1 MRCEEPFDTV
11 PPLVY
16 QADMNFSAIA
26 GWLLC
31 AAASLASAQDYDLIL
46 RGGRVADGTGNPAVF
61 ADVAVKGGRIAG
73 FGSVTGT
80 AKRVVDVKGL
90 VVAPGFV
97 DTHTHAEGVEDQ
109 PLAENFLRMGVTT
122 LVLGNCGSSR
132 LNLGEYFKEL
142 EATNISPNVC
152 SLIGHNTVRKQA
164 MGGSFLRPPD
174 EAELTKMKGY
184 VEQGMKDGAVG
195 LATGLIYLPG
205 TFAKTEEI
213 VELAK
218 VAGAQGGIYASHM
231 RSEGESIFK
240 SLDELFRIAREGG
253 MRGHISHIKLA
264 GKNAWGQ
271 TGKVI
276 AAIEQAR
283 AGGLDITQDQYV
295 YPASSTGLSQLIP
308 DSAREGGAERF
319 RERISDP
326 EKKAGIVKHMKDS
339 LHKQGREDYAY
350 AVIASYSK
358 DKSLNGLNV
367 VEAAKKKR
375 GNDSLDDQVELLLE
389 VEKNGGASAVF
400 HGMNEEDL
408 REFAK
413 HPNTMFAS
421 DSGVRKFGE
430 GVPHPRGYGNNARV
444 LGEYVRELKLLR
456 LEDAIRRMSSLPAAT
471 FKLKDRGLVREGAW
485 ADLVVFD
492 PAKVTDKATFKEPH
506 HYAVGFKLVT
516 VNGVVVIEDD
526 QHLGTRPGKVIRMNQ
541 Q

>member
-1 MRCEEPFDTV
+1 
-11 PPLVY
+11 
-16 QADMNFSAIA
+16 MNFSSIA
-26 GWLLC
+26 GFLLC
-31 AAASLASAQDYDLIL
+31 AAVSAASAQDYDLVL
-46 RGGRVADGTGNPAVF
+46 RGGRVADGTGNPAVL
-61 ADVAVKGGRIAG
+61 ADVAVKGGRISAVG
-73 FGSVTGT
+73 RVTGT
-80 AKRVVDVKGL
+80 AKRTVDVKGM

-97 DTHTHAEGVEDQ
+97 DTHTHAEGIEDQ

-122 LVLGNCGSSR
+122 LVLGHCGGSR

-152 SLIGHNTVRKQA
+152 SLIGHNTVRRQA
-164 MGGSFLRPPD
+164 MGGSFLRPPT
-174 EAELTKMKGY
+174 EAELAQMKGH
-184 VEQGMKDGAVG
+184 VEQAMKDGAVG

-218 VAGAQGGIYASHM
+218 VAGTHGGIYASHM
-231 RSEGESIFK
+231 RSEGESIYK
-240 SLDELFRIAREGG
+240 ALDELFRIAREGG
-253 MRGHISHIKLA
+253 TRGHISHIKLS
-264 GKNAWGQ
+264 GKTYWGQ
-271 TGKVI
+271 TAKVV
-276 AAIEQAR
+276 AAIEGAR
-283 AGGLDITQDQYV
+283 ASGLDITQDQYV

-308 DSAREGGAERF
+308 DSAREGGADKF

-326 EKKAGIVKHMKDS
+326 AQRADIAKRMKET
-339 LHKQGREDYAY
+339 LRKQGRDDYAY
-350 AVIASYSK
+350 AVIANYSK

-389 VEKNGGASAVF
+389 IEKSGGASAVF
-400 HGMNEEDL
+400 HGMSEDDL

-444 LGEYVRELKLLR
+444 LGEYVREQKLLR
-456 LEDAIRRMSSLPAAT
+456 LEDAVRRMSSLPATT

-506 HYAVGFKLVT
+506 QYATGFKLVT
-516 VNGVVVIEDD
+516 VNGVVVVEDD
-526 QHLGTRPGKVIRMNQ
+526 KHLGTRPGKVIRMNQ

>member
-1 MRCEEPFDTV
+1 MR
-11 PPLVY
+11 PLVY
-16 QADMNFSAIA
+16 QAAMNFSALA
-26 GWLLC
+26 GLLLG
-31 AAASLASAQDYDLIL
+31 ATVASAPAQEYDLLL
-46 RGGRVADGTGNPAVF
+46 RGGRVVDGTGNAAVF
-61 ADVAVKGGRIAG
+61 ADVAVKAGRIAAVG
-73 FGSVTGT
+73 RVTGT
-80 AKRVVDVKGL
+80 ANRVVDVKGL
-90 VVAPGFV
+90 VVAPGFIDV
-97 DTHTHAEGVEDQ
+97 HTHAEGIEEQ

-122 LVLGNCGSSR
+122 LVLGNCGGSR

-152 SLIGHNTVRKQA
+152 SLIGHNTVRRQA
-164 MGGSFLRPPD
+164 MGGSFLRPPTD
-174 EAELTKMKGY
+174 AELSQMKSY
-184 VEQGMKDGAVG
+184 VEQAMNDGAVG

-218 VAGAQGGIYASHM
+218 VAGAHGGIYASHM

-240 SLDELFRIAREGG
+240 ALDELFRISREGG

-264 GKNAWGQ
+264 GKTAWGQ
-271 TGKVI
+271 TAKVI
-276 AAIEQAR
+276 AAIESAR
-283 AGGLDITQDQYV
+283 ATGLDITQDQYV

-308 DSAREGGAERF
+308 DEAREGGAEKF
-319 RERISDP
+319 RARLSDP
-326 EKKAGIVKHMKDS
+326 AQKADIVKRMKSS
-339 LHKQGREDYAY
+339 LHKQGRDDYAY
-350 AVIASYSK
+350 AVIANYSR

-375 GNDSLDDQVELLLE
+375 GNDSLDDQVELVLE
-389 VEKNGGASAVF
+389 IERNGGASAVF
-400 HGMNEEDL
+400 HGMSEDDL
-408 REFAK
+408 REFTK

-444 LGEYVRELKLLR
+444 LGEYVREQKLLR
-456 LEDAIRRMSSLPAAT
+456 LEDAVRRMSSLPATT
-471 FKLKDRGLVREGAW
+471 FKLKDRGVIREGAW

-506 HYAVGFKLVT
+506 QYAVGFKLVT
-516 VNGVVVIEDD
+516 VNGIVVIEDD
-526 QHLGTRPGKVIRMNQ
+526 KHLGTRPGKVIRMNQ

>member
-1 MRCEEPFDTV
+1 
-11 PPLVY
+11 
-16 QADMNFSAIA
+16 MNSSAFA
-26 GWLLC
+26 GLLLG
-31 AAASLASAQDYDLIL
+31 AIVVVTPAQDYDLLL

-61 ADVAVKGGRIAG
+61 ADVAVKGGRIVAVG
-73 FGSVTGT
+73 RVPGT

-97 DTHTHAEGVEDQ
+97 DTHTHAEGIEDQ

-122 LVLGNCGSSR
+122 LVLGNCGGSR

-164 MGGSFLRPPD
+164 MGGSFMRPPTD
-174 EAELTKMKGY
+174 AELAQMKGH
-184 VEQGMKDGAVG
+184 VEQAMKDGAVG

-213 VELAK
+213 VELSK
-218 VAGAQGGIYASHM
+218 VAGTHGGIYASHM
-231 RSEGESIFK
+231 RSEGEGIYK
-240 SLDELFRIAREGG
+240 ALDELFRIAREGG
-253 MRGHISHIKLA
+253 TRGHISHLKLT

-271 TGKVI
+271 TAKVF
-276 AAIEQAR
+276 AAIEGAR
-283 AGGLDITQDQYV
+283 ASGLDITQDQYV

-308 DSAREGGAERF
+308 DAAREGGADKF
-319 RERISDP
+319 RERLADP
-326 EKKAGIVKHMKDS
+326 AQKAGIVKQMKES
-339 LHKQGREDYAY
+339 VRRQGRDDFAY
-350 AVIASYSK
+350 AVIANYSK

-375 GNDSLDDQVELLLE
+375 GSDSLDDQIELLLE
-389 VEKNGGASAVF
+389 IEKSGGASAVF
-400 HGMNEEDL
+400 HGMSEDDL

-456 LEDAIRRMSSLPAAT
+456 LEDAVRRMTSLPAT
-471 FKLKDRGLVREGAW
+471 IFQLKDRGVIREGAW

-506 HYAVGFKLVT
+506 QYAVGFKLVV
-516 VNGVVVIEDD
+516 VNGVVVVEDD
-526 QHLGTRPGKVIRMNQ
+526 KHLGARPGRVIRINQ

>member
-1 MRCEEPFDTV
+1 MQLSFLT
-11 PPLVY
+11 
-16 QADMNFSAIA
+16 
-26 GWLLC
+26 GTLLC
-31 AAASLASAQDYDLIL
+31 AATSLAAAQDYDLLL

-61 ADVAVKGGRIAG
+61 ADVAVRDGRIAAVG
-73 FGSVTGT
+73 RVTGA
-80 AKRVVDVKGL
+80 AKRTVDVSGL
-90 VVAPGFV
+90 IVAPGFV
-97 DTHTHAEGVEDQ
+97 DTHTHAEGIEDQ

-122 LVLGNCGSSR
+122 LVLGNCGGSR

-152 SLIGHNTVRKQA
+152 SLIGHNTVRRQT
-164 MGGSFLRPPD
+164 MGGSFLRPPTD
-174 EAELTKMKGY
+174 AELMKMKGY
-184 VEQGMKDGAVG
+184 VEQAMKDGAVG

-218 VAGAQGGIYASHM
+218 VAGTHGGIYASHM
-231 RSEGESIFK
+231 RSEGEGIYK
-240 SLDELFRIAREGG
+240 ALDELFRIAREGG
-253 MRGHISHIKLA
+253 TRGHISHLKLT
-264 GKNAWGQ
+264 GKPMWGQ
-271 TGKVI
+271 TDKVF

-283 AGGLDITQDQYV
+283 ASGLDITQDQYV

-308 DSAREGGAERF
+308 DSAREGGADKF

-326 EKKAGIVKHMKDS
+326 EQRADIVRRMKDG
-339 LHKQGREDYAY
+339 LRKQDRDDYSY
-350 AVIASYSK
+350 AVIANFAK

-375 GNDSLDDQVELLLE
+375 GSDSLDDQVELLLE
-389 VEKNGGASAVF
+389 IEKSGGASAVF
-400 HGMNEEDL
+400 HGMSEDDL

-456 LEDAIRRMSSLPAAT
+456 LEDAVRRMSSLPTTT
-471 FKLKDRGLVREGAW
+471 FQLKDRGLIRAGAW
-485 ADLVVFD
+485 ADLVVLD
-492 PAKVTDKATFKEPH
+492 LAKVTDKATFKEPH
-506 HYAVGFKLVT
+506 QYAVGFKLVV

-526 QHLGTRPGKVIRMNQ
+526 KHLGTRPGKVIRMNQ

>member
-1 MRCEEPFDTV
+1 MR
-11 PPLVY
+11 PLAY
-16 QADMNFSAIA
+16 QAGMNFALVA
-26 GWLLC
+26 ALLLC
-31 AAASLASAQDYDLIL
+31 TLVVASPAQDCDLLL
-46 RGGRVADGTGNPAVF
+46 RGGRVVDGSGNPAVF
-61 ADVAVKGGRIAG
+61 ADVAVKGGRIAAVG
-73 FGSVTGT
+73 RVTGT

-97 DTHTHAEGVEDQ
+97 DTHTHAEGIEDQ

-152 SLIGHNTVRKQA
+152 SLIGHNTVRRQA
-164 MGGSFLRPPD
+164 MGGSFMRPPTD
-174 EAELTKMKGY
+174 AELAQMKRA
-184 VEQGMKDGAVG
+184 VEQAMQDGAVG

-205 TFAKTEEI
+205 SFAKTEEI

-218 VAGAQGGIYASHM
+218 VVGAHGGVYASHM
-231 RSEGESIFK
+231 RSEGEGIFTA
-240 SLDELFRIAREGG
+240 LDELFRITREGG
-253 MRGHISHIKLA
+253 TRGHISHLKLA
-264 GKNAWGQ
+264 GKTAWGQ

-283 AGGLDITQDQYV
+283 ASGLDITQDQYV

-308 DSAREGGAERF
+308 DAAREGGAEKF
-319 RERISDP
+319 RERISDAAQ
-326 EKKAGIVKHMKDS
+326 KAGIVQQMKAS
-339 LHKQGREDYAY
+339 LRKQGRDDFAY
-350 AVIASYSK
+350 AVISNYSK

-375 GNDSLDDQVELLLE
+375 GNDSLDDQVELLLDIE
-389 VEKNGGASAVF
+389 RNGGASAVF
-400 HGMNEEDL
+400 HGMSEDDL
-408 REFAK
+408 RVFAQ

-456 LEDAIRRMSSLPAAT
+456 LEDAIRRMTSLPATT
-471 FKLKDRGLVREGAW
+471 FKLKDRGAVREGAW

-492 PAKVTDKATFKEPH
+492 PVKVTDKATFKEPH
-506 HYAVGFKLVT
+506 QYAVGFKLVI

-526 QHLGTRPGKVIRMNQ
+526 KHLGTRPGKVIRMNQ

>member
-1 MRCEEPFDTV
+1 MSAS
-11 PPLVY
+11 LVY
-16 QADMNFSAIA
+16 LTDMNFSSLT
-26 GWLLC
+26 GFVLC
-31 AAASLASAQDYDLIL
+31 ATAALAQAQEYELVL

-61 ADVAVKGGRIAG
+61 ADVAVKGGRIAAVG
-73 FGSVTGT
+73 RVTGKAT
-80 AKRVVDVKGL
+80 RVVDVKGL

-97 DTHTHAEGVEDQ
+97 DTHTHAEGIEDQ

-122 LVLGNCGSSR
+122 LVLGNCGGSR
-132 LNLGEYFKEL
+132 LHLGEYFKEL

-152 SLIGHNTVRKQA
+152 SLIGHNTVRRQA
-164 MGGSFLRPPD
+164 MGGSFLRPPT
-174 EAELTKMKGY
+174 EAELGKMKSY
-184 VEQGMKDGAVG
+184 VEQAMKDGAVG

-218 VAGAQGGIYASHM
+218 VAGAHGGIYASHM
-231 RSEGESIFK
+231 RSEGEGIYK
-240 SLDELFRIAREGG
+240 ALDELFRIAREGG
-253 MRGHISHIKLA
+253 TRGHISHIKLT

-271 TGKVI
+271 TGKVF
-276 AAIEQAR
+276 ASIEQAR
-283 AGGLDITQDQYV
+283 TSGLDITQDQYV

-308 DSAREGGAERF
+308 DKAREGGADKF

-326 EKKAGIVKHMKDS
+326 AQKADIVKQMKSS
-339 LHKQGREDYAY
+339 LHKQGREDFAY
-350 AVIASYSK
+350 AVIASYSR

-375 GNDSLDDQVELLLE
+375 GNDTLDDQVELLLE
-389 VEKNGGASAVF
+389 IEKNGGASAVF
-400 HGMNEEDL
+400 HGMSEDDL

-444 LGEYVRELKLLR
+444 LGEYVRETKLLR
-456 LEDAIRRMSSLPAAT
+456 LEDAIRRMTSLPATT
-471 FKLKDRGLVREGAW
+471 FQLKDRGVIREGAW

-492 PAKVTDKATFKEPH
+492 PAKVADRASFKEPH
-506 HYAVGFKLVT
+506 QYAVGFKLVT
-516 VNGVVVIEDD
+516 VNGVVVVEGDK
-526 QHLGTRPGKVIRMNQ
+526 HLGTRPGKVIRMNQ

>member
-1 MRCEEPFDTV
+1 
-11 PPLVY
+11 
-16 QADMNFSAIA
+16 MNFSRLIGA
-26 GWLLC
+26 LLC
-31 AAASLASAQDYDLIL
+31 AATVHASAQEFDLLI
-46 RGGRVADGTGNPAVF
+46 RGGRVADGSGNPAIF
-61 ADVAVKGGRIAG
+61 ADVAVKGGRIAAIG
-73 FGSVTGT
+73 RVNGP
-80 AKRVVDVKGL
+80 AKRVVEVTGH

-97 DTHTHAEGVEDQ
+97 DTHTHAEGIEDN
-109 PLAENFLRMGVTT
+109 PRAENFLRMGVTT

-132 LNLGEYFKEL
+132 LNLGDYFKEL

-152 SLIGHNTVRKQA
+152 SLIGHNTVRRQA
-164 MGGSFLRPPD
+164 MGGSFLRPPTD
-174 EAELTKMKGY
+174 TELAKMKGY
-184 VEQGMKDGAVG
+184 IEQAMKDGAVG

-218 VAGAQGGIYASHM
+218 VSGAHGGIYASHM
-231 RSEGESIFK
+231 RSEGEGIYK
-240 SLDELFRIAREGG
+240 ALDELFRIAREGG
-253 MRGHISHIKLA
+253 TRGHISHIKLS
-264 GKNAWGQ
+264 GKTYWGQ

-276 AAIEQAR
+276 GAIEQAR
-283 AGGLDITQDQYV
+283 ASGLEITQDQYV

-308 DSAREGGAERF
+308 DEVREGGADKF
-319 RERISDP
+319 RERLSDP
-326 EKKAGIVKHMKDS
+326 AQKAALVQRMKNT
-339 LHKQGREDYAY
+339 LRKQGRDDYSY
-350 AVIASYSK
+350 AVIANYSK

-375 GNDSLDDQVELLLE
+375 GSDSLDDQVELLLE
-389 VEKNGGASAVF
+389 IEKSGGASAVF
-400 HGMNEEDL
+400 HGMSEEDL

-456 LEDAIRRMSSLPAAT
+456 LEDAVRRMSSLPATT
-471 FKLKDRGLVREGAW
+471 FKLKDRGVIREGAW

-506 HYAVGFKLVT
+506 QYAVGFKLVT
-516 VNGVVVIEDD
+516 VNGVVVVEDD
-526 QHLGTRPGKVIRMNQ
+526 KHLGTRPGQVIRMNRQ
-541 Q
+541 

>member
-1 MRCEEPFDTV
+1 MFDTTRALAYEAGMRLAF
-11 PPLVY
+11 LV
-16 QADMNFSAIA
+16 AICICA
-26 GWLLC
+26 GTVLTP
-31 AAASLASAQDYDLIL
+31 AQDFDLLL

-61 ADVAVKGGRIAG
+61 ADVAVRGGRIAAVG
-73 FGSVTGT
+73 RVSGT

-97 DTHTHAEGVEDQ
+97 DTHTHAEGIEDQ

-122 LVLGNCGSSR
+122 LVLGNCGGSR
-132 LNLGEYFKEL
+132 LNLADYFKEL

-152 SLIGHNTVRKQA
+152 SLIGHNTVRRQA
-164 MGGSFLRPPD
+164 MGGSFLRPPTD
-174 EAELTKMKGY
+174 AELTKMKGY
-184 VEQGMKDGAVG
+184 VEQAMKDGAVG

-218 VAGAQGGIYASHM
+218 VAGADGGIYVSHM
-231 RSEGESIFK
+231 RSEGEGIYK
-240 SLDELFRIAREGG
+240 ALDELFRIAREGG
-253 MRGHISHIKLA
+253 MRGHISHIKLT

-271 TGKVI
+271 TGKVF

-283 AGGLDITQDQYV
+283 ASGLDITQDQYV

-308 DSAREGGAERF
+308 DEAREGGAEKF
-319 RERISDP
+319 RERLADP
-326 EKKAGIVKHMKDS
+326 KQKADIVKRMKAS
-339 LHKQGREDYAY
+339 LHKQGRDDYAY
-350 AVIASYSK
+350 AVIANYSK

-375 GNDSLDDQVELLLE
+375 GGDSLDEQIELVLDI
-389 VEKNGGASAVF
+389 EKSGGASAVF
-400 HGMNEEDL
+400 HGMSEDDL

-456 LEDAIRRMSSLPAAT
+456 LEDAVRRMSSLPATT
-471 FKLKDRGLVREGAW
+471 FKLKDRGFIREGAW
-485 ADLVVFD
+485 ADLAVFD
-492 PAKVTDKATFKEPH
+492 PAQVTDKATFKEPH
-506 HYAVGFKLVT
+506 QYAIGFKLVT

-526 QHLGTRPGKVIRMNQ
+526 KHLGTRPGKVIRMNQ

>member
-1 MRCEEPFDTV
+1 MNSSGFAGLLLGATV
-11 PPLVY
+11 V
-16 QADMNFSAIA
+16 
-26 GWLLC
+26 
-31 AAASLASAQDYDLIL
+31 LAPAQDYDLLL
-46 RGGRVADGTGNPAVF
+46 RGGRVVDGTGNPAVF
-61 ADVAVKGGRIAG
+61 ADVAVQGGRIAAIG
-73 FGSVTGT
+73 RVTGI
-80 AKRVVDVKGL
+80 AQRVVDVKGF

-97 DTHTHAEGVEDQ
+97 DVHTHAEGIEDQ

-122 LVLGNCGSSR
+122 LVLGNCGGSR

-152 SLIGHNTVRKQA
+152 SLIGHNTVRRQA
-164 MGGSFLRPPD
+164 MGGSFLRPPT
-174 EAELTKMKGY
+174 EAELAQMKGY
-184 VEQGMKDGAVG
+184 VEQAMKDGAVG

-218 VAGAQGGIYASHM
+218 VAGAHGGVYASHM
-231 RSEGESIFK
+231 RSEGEGIFK
-240 SLDELFRIAREGG
+240 ALDELFRIAREGG
-253 MRGHISHIKLA
+253 MRGHISHLKLT
-264 GKNAWGQ
+264 GKPMWGQ
-271 TGKVI
+271 TAKVI

-283 AGGLDITQDQYV
+283 ASGLDITQDQYV

-308 DSAREGGAERF
+308 DAAREGGADKF

-326 EKKAGIVKHMKDS
+326 TRKAGIVKQMKDS
-339 LHKQGREDYAY
+339 LRKQGRDDFAY
-350 AVIASYSK
+350 AVIANYSK
-358 DKSLNGLNV
+358 DKSINGLNV

-375 GNDSLDDQVELLLE
+375 GNDSLDEQVELLLDIE
-389 VEKNGGASAVF
+389 RNGGASAVF
-400 HGMNEEDL
+400 HGMSEADL

-413 HPNTMFAS
+413 HPNTLFAS

-456 LEDAIRRMSSLPAAT
+456 LEDAIRRMSLLPATT

-492 PAKVTDKATFKEPH
+492 PAKVTDQATFKEPH
-506 HYAVGFKLVT
+506 QYAVGFKLVM

-526 QHLGTRPGKVIRMNQ
+526 KHLGTRPGKVIRMNQ